1 MKASLSLSNT
11 GRRSR
16 IALLP
21 LLLGILLCIG
31 VGQKAWG
38 QETLT
43 VNGNNTTTNSYV
55 PIYGYWA
62 DSQSKCEFIIPS
74 GMISEM
80 AGSNISAMKFYLSSS
95 SSYNQISATFN
106 VFVKEVSQTT
116 LTGYTGSTGATTVF
130 NQTITINTSASN
142 VEYNIPFSSDFAY
155 QGGNLL
161 IGFYQTGST
170 SYNYTYWVGESQST
184 NTAWYGY
191 GSNTGSASQFLPKIT
206 FTYTPDQASCPKP
219 RDLAASNIAPTSATI
234 SWTGN
239 DNANSYEVMYGELV
253 QNGVSNATY
262 NFENGNFGISTPFTY
277 SNDASYPWTVTSS
290 GQSGYSGNYCIMS
303 GNGGVGSSTSSFSIT
318 ANFLEDGSISFR
330 GGCWGEGTSWDV
342 CTFDIDGSQ
351 QFSNGALQTWSTYTY
366 NVTAGTH
373 TFTWSYSKDGSVNPT
388 GDAFYVDDIEFT
400 GLFGGEPTFEQLG
413 SYTAQ
418 SIPYLLQGLTPET
431 TYNVYVRSNCSG
443 NEQSDWVGPISFTTL
458 ESCPAP
464 TNLTATATEHEATVT
479 WTAGHSESN
488 WILEYSTSSDFSGFT
503 TENLSSPSYHFTC
516 LPMGA
521 TYYVRVKA
529 DCGGGD
535 ESTWVTTSFSTSGAI
550 TCTTVGTGTSYTTSY
565 GPVNDY
571 WNYGYRQIIY
581 PAASIGASG
590 TISSIAFQYQYST
603 AMSRKNNV
611 TIYMG
616 HTSLSTFSSSTDWIN
631 INSLEPV
638 YSGPMNCS
646 QGWNTFTLNTPFNYN
661 GTDNLVMAILDNS
674 GSYDG
679 SYYAFY
685 YSTGSGT
692 VQLYLQN
699 DDSPYNPNSPG
710 SGSTS
715 SYYPNTQFC
724 IETATCSKPSDLTAE
739 PDKHTADLTWTETG
753 DANAWQICLNG
764 DENNLIDVTSTSYT
778 LTGLDAETQYNVKV
792 RSICGDCDMSQW
804 TSLNFT
810 TLDACA
816 RPTNVTATQ
825 VMPTSVTLE
834 WEGTETGR
842 VRYGQLGSISFFEDF
857 ENGLGNFTTI
867 DNDGDGYNW
876 HTYSGNTDNYGNPTS
891 LDYQHVTSAS
901 YDGYALTPDNWLV
914 SPLVELG
921 GSLSVWLRGQ
931 DPEWAA
937 EHFAI
942 YLSTSGNT
950 VSDFLAGTV
959 LVAETPAQA
968 VYTEYTANLG
978 NWSGQQG
985 YIAIR
990 HFNVTDMFRLN
1001 VDNFTIYGVG
1011 NWSEP
1016 VEATTNPFTL
1026 TGLDPETEYVIQVQ
1040 NYCDDEE
1047 EYSGWSGVGITT
1059 PDNCATPYNVE
1070 IADITAHEATVSWT
1084 GIHETY
1090 DLQYASCTAQ
1100 EYKYDDGIKTG
1111 DFYFSD
1117 EWYHW
1122 AVMFPANTYSGN
1134 FLTTI
1139 SAYDNGP
1146 MNGTVAVYYGS
1157 LYEPNSLLGIMDV
1170 TFTGANQFV
1179 DFTFPEPLAINP
1191 SQNLWVVFGMQSC
1204 PYNSYPTAISATAAQ
1219 QANASWYKT
1228 SSNEWID
1235 YETAGGWM
1243 IHAHLLN
1250 ADEFTTLSDVTS
1262 PQTLEE
1268 LDSYTNYILRV
1279 RGNTNDCQD
1288 GHTDWSALTSF
1299 ATTPACF
1306 PPTSV
1311 TVSDVTGGSAIV
1323 TWEGTSDEYNL
1334 IYRAANFEDAIYGA
1348 ESPVTLCNLQAGTTY
1363 IVELQG
1369 DCGAEGLSPQLATAQ
1384 FTTGNTAVTF
1394 SAGAITEDTY
1404 VPCGDFTSSQTIG
1417 SDEVTVEVP
1426 ITEPVTIGDGTT
1438 TYYYY
1443 PINMYF
1449 NYSVTQELYTPAEI
1463 GSACTI
1469 NSVSFYYDYSSS
1481 FSCSGVQMYMKHV
1494 NKTSFDNNTDMVQ
1507 VYPSEKVWEGTMSA
1521 STAGWVTITLDEPF
1535 EYDGTSNLLLCM
1547 YDPTS
1552 GYPGSSYKFRTTAT
1566 SNYSGIH
1573 WYSDSYTPDI
1583 NDLTSFSGSKSYT
1596 QYRVNTQF
1604 GISGTGTA
1612 TQIGSATGNEVEY
1625 QWKLDNEPIA
1635 GANGEN
1641 YIITGAEME
1650 ALTPSLHTYTRWVKD
1665 LCNDWTQSEGEYTL
1679 DLRVPG
1685 APQITE
1691 MPSGLFCGDQATLNV
1706 SSDNSSNMQLMYFW
1720 YDEYPISNNIQ
1731 PIAHSGEQYTTDP
1744 MALGTNTLYV
1754 QAVTYRVEN
1763 DIDTVWQCFSDPTEV
1778 ILEAAP
1784 FEATA
1789 IAEIM
1794 PNTCGNYFTLQI
1806 DGNPAPNHTYVWYSD
1821 ADCTH
1826 EVGRGNSYTLE
1837 DRQTETATYYMR
1849 EYAWELEGGSYLCQS
1864 SNTAS
1869 VEVTVLPLEAPYTLD
1884 GSYEL
1889 CKGQPLNIAAFG
1901 EANDEQGLLDP
1912 YIVWFTSNDATEWID
1927 TTASGSPLSRQIAD
1941 VSTTL
1946 YAATASYI
1954 DSYSGPMT
1962 LSAPAATQTNYGN
1975 AVYFD
1980 ITAGNSPVVLDSID
1994 LQVVSGQGTGI
2005 QEKVYY
2011 HSGSLD
2017 IANTTDASSWNL
2029 MITTMD
2035 YDGGD
2040 HAIIH
2045 FSDPIRLEPNETISL
2060 LINTSNAMQLYYN
2073 VETQIQPGD
2082 VLANNNFMTMRK
2094 GYGFQY
2100 TSDFQEGFPTS
2111 SPDARSFCGTI
2122 HFDVEGEL
2130 HFGCMSDRTPVAV
2143 IVDSVPEVSAIT
2155 GELDPLC
2162 NGESLNADV
2171 LAELVP
2177 EISWNTADEQSQTTQ
2192 WMVSVDEEDA
2202 VELNDNTN
2210 IFYYNHYYTLIYS
2223 ATNNCGTDETSIDV
2237 EVHDAP
2243 AFDNNDLEIEEEQC
2257 INSPIAVTMPGF
2269 EDHGSDVTGS
2279 WEYASAFDVTPD
2291 EAEFEPLNIQEG
2303 ITATGDYYIRGYI
2316 ENDCG
2321 GDYTAIAM
2329 VSVFD
2334 KPVIA
2339 PIEDKDLGICFGA
2352 NINPEVPYVDED
2364 EYIAATAEG
2373 WLKVQ
2378 DDEEA
2383 DPVELTF
2390 PQTADMDWND
2400 VRICYFATNDCGTTY
2415 SDTITLTVHPDIA
2428 LTVRHDL
2435 TAPYICPAVGVEL
2448 TASTPIADA
2457 TFEWSNDDEGGLVS
2471 TTGNPV
2477 AAKNGS
2483 EDVDHYY
2490 TVVATDGFGCRD
2502 TATTTVAVVF
2512 HNDLVYD
2519 TVEICELELP
2529 YTYVYGDQDTT
2540 LQRAGSHIVKFPQAD
2555 GCDYVVNLTLATRE
2569 VTIID
2574 YHANLCSDGDT
2585 YYWDAVEGMERTY
2598 TEAAS
2603 DTIHIYY
2610 TGSQCDSILH
2620 CINVTQ
2626 GEPSLVI
2633 TDPQLS
2639 GFTGEALSTTV
2650 FGRTECDNNLKVAIE
2665 YDLYKDGEMV
2675 NPDDYGTL
2683 NFTTAIP
2690 DLNLSFGRN
2699 VHAATGSIPASTF
2712 NMYNY
2717 QYGYFYLGFFGTAPN
2732 TVTATWNQPG
2742 EYKIVFRV
2750 VGRTGGMDYPYQS
2763 SPGVVIGGGG
2773 GTTTSVYATDS
2784 LIMYVSGEGGNEG
2797 QEADVNNG
2805 QNGMITISA
2814 VQDNPVI
2821 GATSTFAVNIENPAE
2836 ADPQTKVA
2844 LDYEVYRDGQLLSE
2858 LNGYGTMTFA
2868 TFYDR
2873 TNAMVGNALEFP
2885 DGSVPEASFRVG
2897 FYSYGYFTLGFW
2909 SQTDNEFT
2917 ANWQQPGEYKVVFR
2931 LVERTGGTPYPL
2943 TYGTN
2948 PNDTVGGANGSN
2960 TGTVLDTNAVIF
2972 YIPVAEPAEAVIDTI
2987 VCENDLPVMIHG
2999 TEFSD
3004 DAQEDLHVYSDNGV
3018 YDTIYHLTLTV
3029 APAYTAENPV
3039 ELDTVVCAGAFPFEW
3054 NGITFEEAGSQ
3065 TANLQTVLGCDS
3077 VVSMTVTVD
3086 QPAHAAYTETACGS
3100 YEWNG
3105 TLYTESGDYEYS
3117 YDNDYGCTVTD
3128 TLHLTVHD
3136 VTTTPDV
3143 VAVCGSYE
3151 WNGETYYE
3159 SGTYTYE
3166 HEVEY
3171 DNDVCTVTDTL
3182 VLTINTPLGTA
3193 DTVEACG
3200 SYEWNGET
3208 YTASGTY
3215 YFDYEDADL
3224 NAGECEHVDTLYLT
3238 IFEVTPL
3245 VETETGCNEFYWQ
3258 AADQTYYESG
3268 TYTYDRENE
3277 FGCTV
3282 TDTLH
3287 LTISQPNGEVITV
3300 EACESYEWHDRPYTE
3315 SGEYYYDYQ
3324 DADVNGG
3331 ACPHV
3336 DTLRLTI
3343 SQPYGEVF
3351 TVEACGEYT
3360 WIDGEEPITQSGTY
3374 THEYQEGET
3383 CPRIDTLVLTVNPV
3397 YAVEDELEISVT
3409 ELPYT
3414 YADTTFELGTQSGVF
3429 TVHLLS
3435 TSGCDSIVTLTLTV
3449 SGGSE
3454 GDAFLTVE
3462 NISDS
3467 EFEVVAFANQVDPT
3481 EKVAIAYSIT
3491 KDGEPVN
3498 IVSHDC
3504 GGELNISTEFN
3515 GSFVGQNVSYGEGYI
3530 PGNTFRLSS
3539 HYHDYFYFHFL
3550 NGRTNRISHSF
3561 TEEGEYEI
3569 TLTLM
3574 SRNGGTDIFVPYSTA
3589 GGIMLIGGEGSA
3601 DGEVLATETI
3611 TFTVGGGSNEPV
3623 NPAPMGVGDYG
3634 QMPDITLF
3642 PNPARDIVTL
3652 RTNVADADC
3661 TVTDMSGKVVLSA
3674 TADQSSDLQINV
3686 SQWAAGVYFVNLR
3699 SNGTTVTKKLVI
3711 TK

>member
-1 MKASLSLSNT
+1 M
-11 GRRSR
+11 
-16 IALLP
+16 
-21 LLLGILLCIG
+21 
-31 VGQKAWG
+31 
-38 QETLT
+38 
-43 VNGNNTTTNSYV
+43 
-55 PIYGYWA
+55 
-62 DSQSKCEFIIPS
+62 
-74 GMISEM
+74 
-80 AGSNISAMKFYLSSS
+80 
-95 SSYNQISATFN
+95 
-106 VFVKEVSQTT
+106 
-116 LTGYTGSTGATTVF
+116 
-130 NQTITINTSASN
+130 TINFSN
-142 VEYNIPFSSDFAY
+142 PY
-155 QGGNLL
+155 QYGGGNLL
-161 IGFYQTGST
+161 VGIYNTVEGSYVT
-170 SYNYTYWVGESQST
+170 SS
-184 NTAWYGY
+184 WYGETVA
-191 GSNTGSASQFLPKIT
+191 GASVQGYSYSDLASITATQRDFIPKTT

-253 QNGVSNATY
+253 QNGVSNVTY

-290 GQSGYSGNYCIMS
+290 GQSGYSGTYCIMS

-318 ANFLEDGSISFR
+318 VNFLEDGSISFR
-330 GGCWGEGTSWDV
+330 GGCWGEGSSTIWDE
-342 CTFDIDGSQ
+342 CIFEIDGSQ
-351 QFSNGALQTWSTYTY
+351 QFSNGALDSWSTYSY

-373 TFTWSYSKDGSVNPT
+373 TFTWAYSKDGSVNPT

-418 SIPYLLQGLTPET
+418 SIPYLLQGLIPET

-443 NEQSDWVGPISFTTL
+443 NEHSDWVGPISFTTL

-503 TENLSSPSYHFTC
+503 TENLNSPSYHFTC

-550 TCTTVGTGTSYTTSY
+550 TCTTVGTGTGTTYYFPIDNYFNYSCTEQIYLASEVGNAGTITSISFYYDYGTSYTASNVTMYMKNVSRSSFSSTS
-565 GPVNDY
+565 DY
-571 WNYGYRQIIY
+571 E
-581 PAASIGASG
+581 PLSASDIVWTG
-590 TISSIAFQYQYST
+590 SIAPT
-603 AMSRKNNV
+603 AA
-611 TIYMG
+611 
-616 HTSLSTFSSSTDWIN
+616 
-631 INSLEPV
+631 
-638 YSGPMNCS
+638 
-646 QGWNTFTLNTPFNYN
+646 GWYTFTLTTPFEYDGTSNLLVAFYDGTNGYPGSSYTWRQTTSPNSANMALRYYSDSSNPDPYN
-661 GTDNLVMAILDNS
+661 LGSYS
-674 GSYDG
+674 GSKY
-679 SYYAFY
+679 
-685 YSTGSGT
+685 
-692 VQLYLQN
+692 LYTYRAN
-699 DDSPYNPNSPG
+699 AEICV
-710 SGSTS
+710 S
-715 SYYPNTQFC
+715 SSS
-724 IETATCSKPSDLTAE
+724 CSKPSDLTAE
-739 PDKHTADLTWTETG
+739 PDKHTADLSWTETG

-810 TLDACA
+810 TLVACA

-842 VRYGQLGSISFFEDF
+842 IRYGQLDGIAFFEDF
-857 ENGLGNFTTI
+857 ENGSLGNFTII
-867 DNDGDGYNW
+867 DNDGDGFNW
-876 HTYSGNTDNYGNPTS
+876 EIFNQSTGNDYFFDTYGVG
-891 LDYQHVTSAS
+891 SAS
-901 YDGYALTPDNWLV
+901 YDNNYGALTPDNWLV
-914 SPLVELG
+914 SPLVDLG

-931 DPEWAA
+931 DQQWAA

-959 LVAETPAQA
+959 LVAETEAQA
-968 VYTEYTANLG
+968 TLTEYTASLG
-978 NWSGQQG
+978 NWAGQQG

-990 HFNVTDMFRLN
+990 HFNITDMFRLN
-1001 VDNFTIYGVG
+1001 VDNFTIYGVS

-1026 TGLDPETEYVIQVQ
+1026 TGLDPETSYVIQVQ

-1047 EYSGWSGVGITT
+1047 DYSGWSGIGITT
-1059 PDNCATPYNVE
+1059 PDNCSTPNNVE
-1070 IADITAHEATVSWT
+1070 VADITAHEATVSWT

-1090 DLQYASCTAQ
+1090 DLQYAACTEQ
-1100 EYKYDDGIKTG
+1100 ELKYDDGIKTG
-1111 DFYFSD
+1111 QLNSFTS
-1117 EWYHW
+1117 WYSW
-1122 AVMFPANTYSGN
+1122 AVMFPANNYSGN
-1134 FLTTI
+1134 FLTTV
-1139 SAYDNGP
+1139 SVYDNGG
-1146 MNGTVAVYYGS
+1146 MTGTLGVYYGTAS
-1157 LYEPNSLLGIMDV
+1157 EPTELVRNMNI

-1179 DFTFPEPLAINP
+1179 DFTFPEPLNIDHTR
-1191 SQNLWVVFGMQSC
+1191 NLWIVFGMQSI
-1204 PYNSYPTAISATAAQ
+1204 PSGSYPTAISATAAQ
-1219 QANASWYKT
+1219 QTNASWYKSSET
-1228 SSNEWID
+1228 SAGWMDLEQ
-1235 YETAGGWM
+1235 AGGWM
-1243 IHAHLLN
+1243 IHAHMLD
-1250 ADEFTTLSDVTS
+1250 ADEFTILSDVTS

-1268 LDSYTNYILRV
+1268 LDSYTNYLVQV
-1279 RGNTNDCQD
+1279 RGNTSDCQG

-1334 IYRAANFEDAIYGA
+1334 YYRAANFEDAIYGA

-1394 SAGAITEDTY
+1394 NAGAITEDTY

-1650 ALTPSLHTYTRWVKD
+1650 ALSPSLHTYTRWVKD

-1679 DLRVPG
+1679 DLRMPG
-1685 APQITE
+1685 TPE
-1691 MPSGLFCGDQATLNV
+1691 VSGISADLLCGDQATLNV
-1706 SSDNSSNMQLMYFW
+1706 SSENSSNMQLVYFW
-1720 YDEYPISNNIQ
+1720 YNEYPISNNIQ
-1731 PIAHSGEQYTTDP
+1731 PIAHSGEQYITLPLTE
-1744 MALGTNTLYV
+1744 GTNTLYV
-1754 QAVTYRVEN
+1754 QAVSYRLD
-1763 DIDTVWQCFSDPTEV
+1763 DIDETDTIWQCTSEPTEV
-1778 ILEAAP
+1778 ILTAAP
-1784 FEATA
+1784 FTATT

-1794 PNTCGNYFTLQI
+1794 PNTCGNFFTLQI
-1806 DGNPAPNHTYVWYSD
+1806 EGNPAPNHTYVWYSD

-1901 EANDEQGLLDP
+1901 ESNDEQGLLDP
-1912 YIVWFTSNDATEWID
+1912 YIVWFTSSDATEWID

-1954 DSYSGPMT
+1954 DSYSGPMH

-2162 NGESLNADV
+2162 DGESLNADV

-2243 AFDNNDLEIEEEQC
+2243 AFDNNELEIEEEQC

-2428 LTVRHDL
+2428 LTVSHDL

-2471 TTGNPV
+2471 TSGNPV
-2477 AAKNGS
+2477 AAKNGT

-2490 TVVATDGFGCRD
+2490 TVVATDAYGCHD

-2512 HNDLVYD
+2512 HNDIVYD

-2540 LQRAGSHIVKFPQAD
+2540 LQRAGSHIVKFSQAD
-2555 GCDYVVNLTLATRE
+2555 GCDYVVNLTLATRQ

-2699 VHAATGSIPASTF
+2699 VHAATGSIPANTF

-2732 TVTATWNQPG
+2732 TVTATWNEPG

-2814 VQDNPVI
+2814 IQDNPVI

-2868 TFYDR
+2868 TFYDG

-2960 TGTVLDTNAVIF
+2960 TGTVLDTNAIIF
-2972 YIPVAEPAEAVIDTI
+2972 YIPVAEPAEADLDTI

-3039 ELDTVVCAGAFPFEW
+3039 ELDSVVCAGAFPFEW
-3054 NGITFEEAGSQ
+3054 NGVTFEEDGEMTQ
-3065 TANLQTVLGCDS
+3065 TATLQTVLGCDS

-3117 YDNDYGCTVTD
+3117 YENDYGCTVTD

-3151 WNGETYYE
+3151 WNGETYHE
-3159 SGTYTYE
+3159 SGTYTFDR
-3166 HEVEY
+3166 EVEY

-3200 SYEWNGET
+3200 SYEWNGEE
-3208 YTASGTY
+3208 YTTSGTY

-3277 FGCTV
+3277 FGCPV
-3282 TDTLH
+3282 TDTLL
-3287 LTISQPNGEVITV
+3287 LTVHHPVGNKTEVTECGEFEWNGT
-3300 EACESYEWHDRPYTE
+3300 RYTE
-3315 SGEYYYDYQ
+3315 SGTYYADRENEDDY
-3324 DADVNGG
+3324 G
-3331 ACPHV
+3331 CIPT
-3336 DTLRLTI
+3336 DTLVLTI
-3343 SQPYGEVF
+3343 NPVYSVTDQQTLCASELPYTYGDTLF
-3351 TVEACGEYT
+3351 DLGTA
-3360 WIDGEEPITQSGTY
+3360 SGTY
-3374 THEYQEGET
+3374 TVHMSTVEG
-3383 CPRIDTLVLTVNPV
+3383 CDSIVTLDLTVNPV
-3397 YAVEDELEISVT
+3397 YNVSDAQEISVT

-3414 YADTTFELGTQSGVF
+3414 YADTTFELGTQSGEF

-3515 GSFVGQNVSYGEGYI
+3515 GNFVGQNVSYGEGYI

-3569 TLTLM
+3569 TLSLM

-3601 DGEVLATETI
+3601 DGDVLATETI
-3611 TFTVGGGSNEPV
+3611 TFTVGGGGSNEPV
-3623 NPAPMGVGDYG
+3623 NPAPMGIGDGG

-3674 TADQSSDLQINV
+3674 TADQASDLQFNV

-3699 SNGTTVTKKLVI
+3699 SNGSTVTKKLVI

>member
-1 MKASLSLSNT
+1 
-11 GRRSR
+11 
-16 IALLP
+16 
-21 LLLGILLCIG
+21 
-31 VGQKAWG
+31 
-38 QETLT
+38 
-43 VNGNNTTTNSYV
+43 
-55 PIYGYWA
+55 
-62 DSQSKCEFIIPS
+62 
-74 GMISEM
+74 
-80 AGSNISAMKFYLSSS
+80 
-95 SSYNQISATFN
+95 
-106 VFVKEVSQTT
+106 
-116 LTGYTGSTGATTVF
+116 
-130 NQTITINTSASN
+130 
-142 VEYNIPFSSDFAY
+142 
-155 QGGNLL
+155 
-161 IGFYQTGST
+161 
-170 SYNYTYWVGESQST
+170 
-184 NTAWYGY
+184 
-191 GSNTGSASQFLPKIT
+191 
-206 FTYTPDQASCPKP
+206 
-219 RDLAASNIAPTSATI
+219 
-234 SWTGN
+234 
-239 DNANSYEVMYGELV
+239 
-253 QNGVSNATY
+253 
-262 NFENGNFGISTPFTY
+262 
-277 SNDASYPWTVTSS
+277 
-290 GQSGYSGNYCIMS
+290 
-303 GNGGVGSSTSSFSIT
+303 
-318 ANFLEDGSISFR
+318 
-330 GGCWGEGTSWDV
+330 
-342 CTFDIDGSQ
+342 
-351 QFSNGALQTWSTYTY
+351 
-366 NVTAGTH
+366 
-373 TFTWSYSKDGSVNPT
+373 
-388 GDAFYVDDIEFT
+388 
-400 GLFGGEPTFEQLG
+400 
-413 SYTAQ
+413 
-418 SIPYLLQGLTPET
+418 
-431 TYNVYVRSNCSG
+431 
-443 NEQSDWVGPISFTTL
+443 
-458 ESCPAP
+458 
-464 TNLTATATEHEATVT
+464 
-479 WTAGHSESN
+479 
-488 WILEYSTSSDFSGFT
+488 
-503 TENLSSPSYHFTC
+503 
-516 LPMGA
+516 
-521 TYYVRVKA
+521 
-529 DCGGGD
+529 
-535 ESTWVTTSFSTSGAI
+535 
-550 TCTTVGTGTSYTTSY
+550 
-565 GPVNDY
+565 
-571 WNYGYRQIIY
+571 
-581 PAASIGASG
+581 
-590 TISSIAFQYQYST
+590 
-603 AMSRKNNV
+603 
-611 TIYMG
+611 
-616 HTSLSTFSSSTDWIN
+616 
-631 INSLEPV
+631 
-638 YSGPMNCS
+638 
-646 QGWNTFTLNTPFNYN
+646 
-661 GTDNLVMAILDNS
+661 
-674 GSYDG
+674 
-679 SYYAFY
+679 
-685 YSTGSGT
+685 
-692 VQLYLQN
+692 
-699 DDSPYNPNSPG
+699 
-710 SGSTS
+710 
-715 SYYPNTQFC
+715 
-724 IETATCSKPSDLTAE
+724 
-739 PDKHTADLTWTETG
+739 
-753 DANAWQICLNG
+753 
-764 DENNLIDVTSTSYT
+764 
-778 LTGLDAETQYNVKV
+778 
-792 RSICGDCDMSQW
+792 
-804 TSLNFT
+804 
-810 TLDACA
+810 
-816 RPTNVTATQ
+816 
-825 VMPTSVTLE
+825 
-834 WEGTETGR
+834 
-842 VRYGQLGSISFFEDF
+842 
-857 ENGLGNFTTI
+857 
-867 DNDGDGYNW
+867 
-876 HTYSGNTDNYGNPTS
+876 
-891 LDYQHVTSAS
+891 
-901 YDGYALTPDNWLV
+901 
-914 SPLVELG
+914 
-921 GSLSVWLRGQ
+921 
-931 DPEWAA
+931 
-937 EHFAI
+937 
-942 YLSTSGNT
+942 
-950 VSDFLAGTV
+950 
-959 LVAETPAQA
+959 
-968 VYTEYTANLG
+968 
-978 NWSGQQG
+978 
-985 YIAIR
+985 
-990 HFNVTDMFRLN
+990 
-1001 VDNFTIYGVG
+1001 
-1011 NWSEP
+1011 
-1016 VEATTNPFTL
+1016 
-1026 TGLDPETEYVIQVQ
+1026 
-1040 NYCDDEE
+1040 
-1047 EYSGWSGVGITT
+1047 
-1059 PDNCATPYNVE
+1059 
-1070 IADITAHEATVSWT
+1070 
-1084 GIHETY
+1084 
-1090 DLQYASCTAQ
+1090 
-1100 EYKYDDGIKTG
+1100 
-1111 DFYFSD
+1111 
-1117 EWYHW
+1117 
-1122 AVMFPANTYSGN
+1122 
-1134 FLTTI
+1134 
-1139 SAYDNGP
+1139 
-1146 MNGTVAVYYGS
+1146 
-1157 LYEPNSLLGIMDV
+1157 
-1170 TFTGANQFV
+1170 
-1179 DFTFPEPLAINP
+1179 
-1191 SQNLWVVFGMQSC
+1191 
-1204 PYNSYPTAISATAAQ
+1204 
-1219 QANASWYKT
+1219 
-1228 SSNEWID
+1228 
-1235 YETAGGWM
+1235 
-1243 IHAHLLN
+1243 
-1250 ADEFTTLSDVTS
+1250 
-1262 PQTLEE
+1262 
-1268 LDSYTNYILRV
+1268 
-1279 RGNTNDCQD
+1279 
-1288 GHTDWSALTSF
+1288 
-1299 ATTPACF
+1299 
-1306 PPTSV
+1306 
-1311 TVSDVTGGSAIV
+1311 
-1323 TWEGTSDEYNL
+1323 
-1334 IYRAANFEDAIYGA
+1334 
-1348 ESPVTLCNLQAGTTY
+1348 
-1363 IVELQG
+1363 
-1369 DCGAEGLSPQLATAQ
+1369 
-1384 FTTGNTAVTF
+1384 
-1394 SAGAITEDTY
+1394 
-1404 VPCGDFTSSQTIG
+1404 
-1417 SDEVTVEVP
+1417 
-1426 ITEPVTIGDGTT
+1426 
-1438 TYYYY
+1438 
-1443 PINMYF
+1443 
-1449 NYSVTQELYTPAEI
+1449 
-1463 GSACTI
+1463 
-1469 NSVSFYYDYSSS
+1469 
-1481 FSCSGVQMYMKHV
+1481 
-1494 NKTSFDNNTDMVQ
+1494 
-1507 VYPSEKVWEGTMSA
+1507 
-1521 STAGWVTITLDEPF
+1521 
-1535 EYDGTSNLLLCM
+1535 
-1547 YDPTS
+1547 
-1552 GYPGSSYKFRTTAT
+1552 
-1566 SNYSGIH
+1566 
-1573 WYSDSYTPDI
+1573 
-1583 NDLTSFSGSKSYT
+1583 
-1596 QYRVNTQF
+1596 
-1604 GISGTGTA
+1604 
-1612 TQIGSATGNEVEY
+1612 
-1625 QWKLDNEPIA
+1625 
-1635 GANGEN
+1635 
-1641 YIITGAEME
+1641 
-1650 ALTPSLHTYTRWVKD
+1650 
-1665 LCNDWTQSEGEYTL
+1665 
-1679 DLRVPG
+1679 
-1685 APQITE
+1685 
-1691 MPSGLFCGDQATLNV
+1691 
-1706 SSDNSSNMQLMYFW
+1706 
-1720 YDEYPISNNIQ
+1720 
-1731 PIAHSGEQYTTDP
+1731 
-1744 MALGTNTLYV
+1744 
-1754 QAVTYRVEN
+1754 
-1763 DIDTVWQCFSDPTEV
+1763 
-1778 ILEAAP
+1778 
-1784 FEATA
+1784 
-1789 IAEIM
+1789 
-1794 PNTCGNYFTLQI
+1794 
-1806 DGNPAPNHTYVWYSD
+1806 
-1821 ADCTH
+1821 
-1826 EVGRGNSYTLE
+1826 
-1837 DRQTETATYYMR
+1837 
-1849 EYAWELEGGSYLCQS
+1849 
-1864 SNTAS
+1864 
-1869 VEVTVLPLEAPYTLD
+1869 
-1884 GSYEL
+1884 
-1889 CKGQPLNIAAFG
+1889 
-1901 EANDEQGLLDP
+1901 
-1912 YIVWFTSNDATEWID
+1912 
-1927 TTASGSPLSRQIAD
+1927 
-1941 VSTTL
+1941 
-1946 YAATASYI
+1946 
-1954 DSYSGPMT
+1954 
-1962 LSAPAATQTNYGN
+1962 
-1975 AVYFD
+1975 
-1980 ITAGNSPVVLDSID
+1980 
-1994 LQVVSGQGTGI
+1994 
-2005 QEKVYY
+2005 
-2011 HSGSLD
+2011 
-2017 IANTTDASSWNL
+2017 
-2029 MITTMD
+2029 
-2035 YDGGD
+2035 
-2040 HAIIH
+2040 
-2045 FSDPIRLEPNETISL
+2045 
-2060 LINTSNAMQLYYN
+2060 
-2073 VETQIQPGD
+2073 
-2082 VLANNNFMTMRK
+2082 
-2094 GYGFQY
+2094 
-2100 TSDFQEGFPTS
+2100 
-2111 SPDARSFCGTI
+2111 
-2122 HFDVEGEL
+2122 
-2130 HFGCMSDRTPVAV
+2130 
-2143 IVDSVPEVSAIT
+2143 
-2155 GELDPLC
+2155 
-2162 NGESLNADV
+2162 
-2171 LAELVP
+2171 
-2177 EISWNTADEQSQTTQ
+2177 
-2192 WMVSVDEEDA
+2192 
-2202 VELNDNTN
+2202 
-2210 IFYYNHYYTLIYS
+2210 
-2223 ATNNCGTDETSIDV
+2223 
-2237 EVHDAP
+2237 
-2243 AFDNNDLEIEEEQC
+2243 
-2257 INSPIAVTMPGF
+2257 
-2269 EDHGSDVTGS
+2269 
-2279 WEYASAFDVTPD
+2279 
-2291 EAEFEPLNIQEG
+2291 
-2303 ITATGDYYIRGYI
+2303 
-2316 ENDCG
+2316 
-2321 GDYTAIAM
+2321 
-2329 VSVFD
+2329 
-2334 KPVIA
+2334 
-2339 PIEDKDLGICFGA
+2339 
-2352 NINPEVPYVDED
+2352 
-2364 EYIAATAEG
+2364 
-2373 WLKVQ
+2373 
-2378 DDEEA
+2378 
-2383 DPVELTF
+2383 
-2390 PQTADMDWND
+2390 
-2400 VRICYFATNDCGTTY
+2400 
-2415 SDTITLTVHPDIA
+2415 
-2428 LTVRHDL
+2428 
-2435 TAPYICPAVGVEL
+2435 
-2448 TASTPIADA
+2448 
-2457 TFEWSNDDEGGLVS
+2457 
-2471 TTGNPV
+2471 
-2477 AAKNGS
+2477 
-2483 EDVDHYY
+2483 
-2490 TVVATDGFGCRD
+2490 TDGFGCRD

-3515 GSFVGQNVSYGEGYI
+3515 GNFVGQNVSYGEGYI
-3530 PGNTFRLSS
+3530 PGSTFRLSS

-3601 DGEVLATETI
+3601 DGDELATTTI
-3611 TFTVGGGSNEPV
+3611 TFSVSGGGSNEPV

-3652 RTNVADADC
+3652 RTNVTDADC

>member
-1 MKASLSLSNT
+1 MEASLSLSNT

-21 LLLGILLCIG
+21 LLLGILLCTFLPQGAKAQQTVTIG
-31 VGQKAWG
+31 TGTSTG
-38 QETLT
+38 
-43 VNGNNTTTNSYV
+43 YYC
-55 PIYGYWA
+55 PIGTYYNYSITEQLYTADEIGMAGTIQSISFYWA
-62 DSQSKCEFIIPS
+62 FTTAKSFNINVY
-74 GMISEM
+74 M
-80 AGSNISAMKFYLSSS
+80 A
-95 SSYNQISATFN
+95 N
-106 VFVKEVSQTT
+106 VNANN
-116 LTGYTGSTGATTVF
+116 LSTGISLANTDLVYSGTLSVPSTAGWV
-130 NQTITINTSASN
+130 TITLSTPFEYDGTS
-142 VEYNIPFSSDFAY
+142 
-155 QGGNLL
+155 NLL
-161 IGFYQTGST
+161 IGFNKTGGASWFSGST
-170 SYNYTYWVGESQST
+170 WQYTST
-184 NTAWYGY
+184 
-191 GSNTGSASQFLPKIT
+191 SNMARYTQNDSSPYDLSTIPGTVTNRPNIKMEIIPSASNCDR
-206 FTYTPDQASCPKP
+206 PDIVEVPATT
-219 RDLAASNIAPTSATI
+219 IGTTSAAVN
-234 SWTGN
+234 W
-239 DNANSYEVMYGELV
+239 
-253 QNGVSNATY
+253 
-262 NFENGNFGISTPFTY
+262 
-277 SNDASYPWTVTSS
+277 S
-290 GQSGYSGNYCIMS
+290 GGSG
-303 GNGGVGSSTSSFSIT
+303 
-318 ANFLEDGSISFR
+318 
-330 GGCWGEGTSWDV
+330 
-342 CTFDIDGSQ
+342 
-351 QFSNGALQTWSTYTY
+351 TY
-366 NVTAGTH
+366 NVEYKAATATNWTRFSTSTTSTSCTLTNLADNTNYQVRVQSVCDGEESPWRSADFTTPCLCEVTISYVLADSYGDGWNDNYINVYNANTNTLLASWTISSGSSASGTLTVCGNTPLQFTWTAGSYPGETSYTVYDNENNVIFSGSGTMSTQTH
-373 TFTWSYSKDGSVNPT
+373 TLTCPT
-388 GDAFYVDDIEFT
+388 
-400 GLFGGEPTFEQLG
+400 
-413 SYTAQ
+413 
-418 SIPYLLQGLTPET
+418 
-431 TYNVYVRSNCSG
+431 
-443 NEQSDWVGPISFTTL
+443 
-458 ESCPAP
+458 CPAP
-464 TNLTATATEHEATVT
+464 RNLTATATEHDATVT
-479 WTAGHSESN
+479 WTAGNSESS
-488 WILEYSTSSDFSGFT
+488 WILEYSTNSDFSNYT
-503 TENLSSPSYHFTC
+503 TENLSSTSYHFPC

-535 ESTWVTTSFSTSGAI
+535 ESTWVTTSFTTSGAI
-550 TCTTVGTGTSYTTSY
+550 TCTTVGTGTSYSNSY

-674 GSYDG
+674 GNYDG
-679 SYYAFY
+679 SSYAFY
-685 YSTGSGT
+685 YTTGSGT

-724 IETATCSKPSDLTAE
+724 IETASCSKPSDLTAE
-739 PDKHTADLTWTETG
+739 PDKHTADLSWTETG

-810 TLDACA
+810 TLVACA
-816 RPTNVTATQ
+816 RPTDLTAIEI
-825 VMPTSVTLE
+825 MPTSVTLE
-834 WEGTETGR
+834 WEGTETSR
-842 VRYGQLGSISFFEDF
+842 VRYGQLDGIAFFEDF
-857 ENGLGNFTTI
+857 ENGFGNFTTI
-867 DNDGDGYNW
+867 DYDGDGNEWY
-876 HTYSGNTDNYGNPTS
+876 TYAGGTDNVGNPTS
-891 LDYQHVTSAS
+891 LDGQCLTSAS
-901 YDGYALTPDNWLV
+901 YNGSALTPDNWLV
-914 SPLVELG
+914 SPLVDLG

-942 YLSTSGNT
+942 YLSTTGNT

-968 VYTEYTANLG
+968 VFTEYTASLG

-1001 VDNFTIYGVG
+1001 VDNFTIYGVS

-1111 DFYFSD
+1111 NFYFSD

-1122 AVMFPANTYSGN
+1122 AVMFPANTYIGN
-1134 FLTTI
+1134 FLTTV
-1139 SAYDNGP
+1139 SVYDNGP
-1146 MNGTVAVYYGS
+1146 MNGTVGVYYGS
-1157 LYEPNSLLGIMDV
+1157 LYEPNSLVGIMDIS
-1170 TFTGANQFV
+1170 FTGANQFV
-1179 DFTFPEPLAINP
+1179 DFTFPEPLAIN
-1191 SQNLWVVFGMQSC
+1191 STQNLWIVFGMQSC
-1204 PYNSYPTAISATAAQ
+1204 PSGSYPTAISATAAQ

-1228 SSNEWID
+1228 SSGGDWID

-1243 IHAHLLN
+1243 IHAHLLD

-1279 RGNTNDCQD
+1279 RGNTNDCQG

-1334 IYRAANFEDAIYGA
+1334 YYRAANFEDVIYGA

-1369 DCGAEGLSPQLATAQ
+1369 DCGTEGLSPQLATAQ
-1384 FTTGNTAVTF
+1384 FTTGSTPVTF
-1394 SAGAITEDTY
+1394 NAGAITEGTY
-1404 VPCGDFTSSQTIG
+1404 APCGNFNESQTIE
-1417 SDEVTVEVP
+1417 SYDEIEVTEETVP
-1426 ITEPVTIGDGTT
+1426 EVTIGEGTST
-1438 TYYYY
+1438 TYIV
-1443 PINMYF
+1443 PF
-1449 NYSVTQELYTPAEI
+1449 NSLYDMSFVEQIYTADEI
-1463 GSACTI
+1463 GTAGTI
-1469 NSVSFYYDYSSS
+1469 SSVSFHHNAANSGSYSI
-1481 FSCSGVQMYMKHV
+1481 VLYMKHV
-1494 NKTSFDNNTDMVQ
+1494 SRSTF
-1507 VYPSEKVWEGTMSA
+1507 A
-1521 STAGWVTITLDEPF
+1521 STTDYEPVTAADIVYSGTLTLTTTSEWVTINLPIVF
-1535 EYDGTSNLLLCM
+1535 EYDGTSNLM
-1547 YDPTS
+1547 IAMDENTDDDWSSRYFYYTPT
-1552 GYPGSSYKFRTTAT
+1552 T
-1566 SNYSGIH
+1566 SNTVLYY
-1573 WYSDSYTPDI
+1573 YSDSYNANPY
-1583 NDLTSFSGSKSYT
+1583 DLGSYSGSKGVTTSRANIKLGLPHT
-1596 QYRVNTQF
+1596 NTVTH
-1604 GISGTGTA
+1604 ITP
-1612 TQIGSATGNEVEY
+1612 GSATGNSIEY
-1625 QWKLDNEPIA
+1625 QWKVDNEPIE
-1635 GANGEN
+1635 GADGES
-1641 YIITGAEME
+1641 YTITGAEME
-1650 ALTPSLHTYTRWVKD
+1650 ALSPSLHTYTRWVKD

-1679 DLRVPG
+1679 DLRVPST
-1685 APQITE
+1685 PQITE
-1691 MPSGLFCGDQATLNV
+1691 MPSGILCGDQATLNV
-1706 SSDNSSNMQLMYFW
+1706 SSENSNNMQLVYYW
-1720 YDEYPISNNIQ
+1720 YDEYPTPNSIE
-1731 PIAHSGEQYTTDP
+1731 IAHSGEQYITLPLTE
-1744 MALGTNTLYV
+1744 GTNTLYV
-1754 QAVTYRVEN
+1754 QAVSYRLD
-1763 DIDTVWQCFSDPTEV
+1763 DIDETDTIWQCTSEPTEV

-1784 FEATA
+1784 FEAAA

-1794 PNTCGNYFTLQI
+1794 PNTCGNFFTLQI
-1806 DGNPAPNHTYVWYSD
+1806 EGNPAPNHTYVWYSD

-1849 EYAWELEGGSYLCQS
+1849 EFAWELEGGSYLCQS
-1864 SNTAS
+1864 SNTNS
-1869 VEVTVLPLEAPYTLD
+1869 VELTVLPLEAPYTLND
-1884 GSYEL
+1884 LYEL
-1889 CKGQPLNIAAFG
+1889 CKGQPLNIEAFG
-1901 EANDEQGLLDP
+1901 ESNDEQGLLDP

-1954 DSYSGPMT
+1954 DSYSGPMH

-1980 ITAGNSPVVLDSID
+1980 ITASNSPVVLDSID

-2162 NGESLNADV
+2162 DGESLNADV

-2210 IFYYNHYYTLIYS
+2210 IFYYNHNYTLIYS

-2243 AFDNNDLEIEEEQC
+2243 AFDNNELEIEEEQC

-2279 WEYASAFDVTPD
+2279 WEYASAFDVAPED
-2291 EAEFEPLNIQEG
+2291 AEFEPLDLQQG

-2352 NINPEVPYVDED
+2352 EINPETPYVDED

-2378 DDEEA
+2378 DDDEA

-2428 LTVRHDL
+2428 LTVSHDL
-2435 TAPYICPAVGVEL
+2435 TAPYICPAVGVVL
-2448 TASTPIADA
+2448 TANTPIADA

-2477 AAKNGS
+2477 AAKNGT

-2490 TVVATDGFGCRD
+2490 TVVATDAFGCS
-2502 TATTTVAVVF
+2502 TSATTSSPVVF
-2512 HNDLVYD
+2512 HNDIVD
-2519 TVEICELELP
+2519 ETVEICELELP

-2540 LQRAGSHIVKFPQAD
+2540 LQRAGNHIVKFSQAD
-2555 GCDYVVNLTLATRE
+2555 GCDYVVNLTLATRQ

-2650 FGRTECDNNLKVAIE
+2650 FGRTECDNNIKVAIE

-2683 NFTTAIP
+2683 NFTTDIP

-2732 TVTATWNQPG
+2732 TVTATWNEPG

-2814 VQDNPVI
+2814 IQDNPVI

-2868 TFYDR
+2868 TFYDG

-2885 DGSVPEASFRVG
+2885 DGSIPAASFRVS
-2897 FYSYGYFTLGFW
+2897 YYNYGYFTLGFW
-2909 SQTDNEFT
+2909 SQTNNEFT

-2943 TYGTN
+2943 TYGNSTT
-2948 PNDTVGGANGSN
+2948 DTVGGANGSN
-2960 TGTVLDTNAVIF
+2960 TGTVLDTNAIIF
-2972 YIPVAEPAEAVIDTI
+2972 YIPVAEPAEADLDTI

-3004 DAQEDLHVYSDNGV
+3004 DAQEDIHVYSDNGV

-3054 NGITFEEAGSQ
+3054 NGVTFEEDGEMTQ
-3065 TANLQTVLGCDS
+3065 TATLQTVLGCDS

-3117 YDNDYGCTVTD
+3117 YENEFGCTVTD

-3200 SYEWNGET
+3200 SYEWNGEE

-3277 FGCTV
+3277 FGCPV

-3374 THEYQEGET
+3374 THETLEDGET

-3409 ELPYT
+3409 DLPYT

-3515 GSFVGQNVSYGEGYI
+3515 GNFVGQNVSYGEGYI

-3601 DGEVLATETI
+3601 DGDVLATETI
-3611 TFTVGGGSNEPV
+3611 TFTVGGGGSNEPV

-3652 RTNVADADC
+3652 RTNVANADC

-3674 TADQSSDLQINV
+3674 TADQSSDLQFNV

-3699 SNGTTVTKKLVI
+3699 SNGTTVTKKMVI

>member
-1 MKASLSLSNT
+1 MEASLSLSNT

-21 LLLGILLCIG
+21 LLLGILLCTFLPQGTKAQQTVTIG
-31 VGQKAWG
+31 DGTSTA
-38 QETLT
+38 
-43 VNGNNTTTNSYV
+43 YYC
-55 PIYGYWA
+55 PIGTYYNYSITEQLYTADEIGMAGTIQSISFYWA
-62 DSQSKCEFIIPS
+62 YTTAKSFNIDVY
-74 GMISEM
+74 M
-80 AGSNISAMKFYLSSS
+80 ANVTASNL
-95 SSYNQISATFN
+95 
-106 VFVKEVSQTT
+106 
-116 LTGYTGSTGATTVF
+116 STGISLANTDLVYSGTLSVPSTAGWV
-130 NQTITINTSASN
+130 TITLSTPFEYDGTS
-142 VEYNIPFSSDFAY
+142 
-155 QGGNLL
+155 NLL
-161 IGFYQTGST
+161 IGFNKTGGSSWFSGST
-170 SYNYTYWVGESQST
+170 WQYTST
-184 NTAWYGY
+184 
-191 GSNTGSASQFLPKIT
+191 SNMARYTQNDSSPYDLSTIPGTVTNRPNIKMEIIPSASNCERPAT
-206 FTYTPDQASCPKP
+206 VEVPATAVT
-219 RDLAASNIAPTSATI
+219 PTSAEV
-234 SWTGN
+234 SW
-239 DNANSYEVMYGELV
+239 
-253 QNGVSNATY
+253 
-262 NFENGNFGISTPFTY
+262 
-277 SNDASYPWTVTSS
+277 S
-290 GQSGYSGNYCIMS
+290 GGSG
-303 GNGGVGSSTSSFSIT
+303 
-318 ANFLEDGSISFR
+318 
-330 GGCWGEGTSWDV
+330 
-342 CTFDIDGSQ
+342 
-351 QFSNGALQTWSTYTY
+351 TY
-366 NVTAGTH
+366 NVEYKPASATSWTTYATNTTITSCTLTNLTENTA
-373 TFTWSYSKDGSVNPT
+373 YQVRVQSVC
-388 GDAFYVDDIEFT
+388 D
-400 GLFGGEPTFEQLG
+400 GGE
-413 SYTAQ
+413 SAWNTA
-418 SIPYLLQGLTPET
+418 
-431 TYNVYVRSNCSG
+431 
-443 NEQSDWVGPISFTTL
+443 SFTTPCL
-458 ESCPAP
+458 CEVTISYALVDSYGDGWNGAYINVYNANTNDLLGSWTISSGSSASGTLTVCGNTPLRFSWTTGSYDYEASYTVYDNENNVLFSGSNALSTQTHTLTCPTCPAP
-464 TNLTATATEHEATVT
+464 RNLTATATEHDATVT
-479 WTAGHSESN
+479 WTAGNNETS
-488 WILEYSTSSDFSGFT
+488 WILEYSTNSDFSYPT
-503 TENLSSPSYHFTC
+503 SETLSSRIKEFTC
-516 LPMGA
+516 IPTGT

-529 DCGGGD
+529 VCGGND
-535 ESTWVTTSFSTSGAI
+535 ESNWVTTSFSTSGET
-550 TCTTVGTGTSYTTSY
+550 TCTTVGTGTSYSNSY

-603 AMSRKNNV
+603 AMSYKNNV

-646 QGWNTFTLNTPFNYN
+646 QGWNTFTLNTPFDYN

-679 SYYAFY
+679 SSYAFY
-685 YSTGSGT
+685 YSTGSGN

-699 DDSPYNPNSPG
+699 DNSPYDPNSPG

-724 IETATCSKPSDLTAE
+724 IETATCPKPSDLTAE
-739 PDKHTADLTWTETG
+739 PDTHTADLTWTEPG
-753 DANAWQICLNG
+753 DATAWQICLNS

-876 HTYSGNTDNYGNPTS
+876 YTYSGSTDNYGNPTS

-942 YLSTSGNT
+942 YLSTTGNT

-1279 RGNTNDCQD
+1279 RGNTNDCQG

-1311 TVSDVTGGSAIV
+1311 TVSDITGGSAIV

-1334 IYRAANFEDAIYGA
+1334 IYRAANIEEAIYGA
-1348 ESPVTLCNLQAGTTY
+1348 ESPTTLCNLQSGTTY

-1384 FTTGNTAVTF
+1384 FTTGNTPVTF

-1426 ITEPVTIGDGTT
+1426 ITEPVTIGDGTGT
-1438 TYYYY
+1438 TYYG
-1443 PINMYF
+1443 PF
-1449 NYSVTQELYTPAEI
+1449 NSLWGYSFVEQVYTAAEI
-1463 GSACTI
+1463 GTAGTI
-1469 NSVSFYYDYSSS
+1469 TSVSFNMSSTGPQTNAVDV
-1481 FSCSGVQMYMKHV
+1481 FMKHV
-1494 NKTSFDNNTDMVQ
+1494 SRTNFADNTDWESVTSSDMVYTGS
-1507 VYPSEKVWEGTMSA
+1507 VTFNG
-1521 STAGWVTITLDEPF
+1521 GWTTITLNEPF
-1535 EYDGTSNLLLCM
+1535 EYDGTSNLMVALHE
-1547 YDPTS
+1547 YTS
-1552 GYPGSSYKFRTTAT
+1552 GYSTLYFYYTTVTGGVISA
-1566 SNYSGIH
+1566 H
-1573 WYSDSYTPDI
+1573 SDSENPNPYNIGAFGGTKYIQD
-1583 NDLTSFSGSKSYT
+1583 
-1596 QYRVNTQF
+1596 YRVNVRF
-1604 GISGTGTA
+1604 GISGTGTD
-1612 TQIGSATGNEVEY
+1612 TQIGSATGINPEY
-1625 QWKLDNEPIA
+1625 QWKVDNEPIE
-1635 GANGEN
+1635 GANSES
-1641 YIITGAEME
+1641 YTITGAEME
-1650 ALTPSLHTYTRWVKD
+1650 ALSPSLHTYTRWVKD
-1665 LCNDWTQSEGEYTL
+1665 LCNDWTQSEGQYTL

-1685 APQITE
+1685 TPE
-1691 MPSGLFCGDQATLNV
+1691 VSGISTDLLCGDQATLNV
-1706 SSDNSSNMQLMYFW
+1706 SSDNSSNMQLVYFW
-1720 YDEYPISNNIQ
+1720 YNEYPISNNIQ
-1731 PIAHSGEQYTTDP
+1731 PIAHSGEQYITLPLTE
-1744 MALGTNTLYV
+1744 GTNTLYV
-1754 QAVTYRVEN
+1754 QAVSYRLD
-1763 DIDTVWQCFSDPTEV
+1763 DIDETDTIWQCTSDPTEV

-1784 FEATA
+1784 FEAAA

-1794 PNTCGNYFTLQI
+1794 PNTCGNFFTLQI
-1806 DGNPAPNHTYVWYSD
+1806 EGNPTPNHTYVWYSD

-1837 DRQTETATYYMR
+1837 DRQTETATYFMR
-1849 EYAWELEGGSYLCQS
+1849 EFAWELEGGSYLCQS
-1864 SNTAS
+1864 SNTNS
-1869 VEVTVLPLEAPYTLD
+1869 VELTVLPLEAPYTLND
-1884 GSYEL
+1884 LYEL
-1889 CKGQPLNIAAFG
+1889 CKGQPLNIEAFG

-2177 EISWNTADEQSQTTQ
+2177 EISWNTADEQSMTAQ

-2352 NINPEVPYVDED
+2352 NINPEVPYVNED

-2378 DDEEA
+2378 DDDEA

-2428 LTVRHDL
+2428 LTVSHDL

-2477 AAKNGS
+2477 AAKNGT

-2490 TVVATDGFGCRD
+2490 TVVATDAYGCHD

-2529 YTYVYGDQDTT
+2529 YTYAYGDQDTT
-2540 LQRAGSHIVKFPQAD
+2540 LQRAGSHIVKFSQAD
-2555 GCDYVVNLTLATRE
+2555 GCDYVVNLTLATRQ

-2675 NPDDYGTL
+2675 NPDEYGTL

-2797 QEADVNNG
+2797 QEADVDNG

-2814 VQDNPVI
+2814 IQDNPVI

-2868 TFYDR
+2868 TFYDG

-2960 TGTVLDTNAVIF
+2960 TGTVLDTNAIIF
-2972 YIPVAEPAEAVIDTI
+2972 YIPVAEPAEADLDTI

-3004 DAQEDLHVYSDNGV
+3004 DAQEDLHVYSDNRV

-3039 ELDTVVCAGAFPFEW
+3039 ELDSVVCAGAFPFEW
-3054 NGITFEEAGSQ
+3054 NGVTFEEDGEMTQ
-3065 TANLQTVLGCDS
+3065 TATLQTVLGCDS

-3136 VTTTPDV
+3136 VTTTPEV

-3200 SYEWNGET
+3200 SYEWNGEE

-3277 FGCTV
+3277 FGCPV

-3374 THEYQEGET
+3374 THEYPLEEGET

-3515 GSFVGQNVSYGEGYI
+3515 GNFVGQNVSYGEGYI
-3530 PGNTFRLSS
+3530 PGSTFRLSS

-3550 NGRTNRISHSF
+3550 NGRANRISHTF

-3601 DGEVLATETI
+3601 DGDVLATTTI
-3611 TFTVGGGSNEPV
+3611 TFSVGGGGSNEPV

-3652 RTNVADADC
+3652 RTNVTDADC

-3674 TADQSSDLQINV
+3674 TADQASDLQFNV